1 MIRHFPWNFGSLRY
15 LIVTENKALGYYFSN
30 LKIKYWEIS
39 YPCKIPFL
47 RRGGLLVVRFS
58 NYEVF
63 FRFLIGLHNKVIKLG
78 KKVVRIPHMITYF
91 RPIPFQRGVA
101 LPVIKTG
108 YRMVFFQSWV
118 ENFAQIQQ
126 SPSPCKHCSNMYM
139 YCATTRQ
146 KIRQPSNLPSTLA
159 IHIVVNSEYHKHFWK
174 TTRPHIIKQSNSI
187 ILWLL

>member
-1 MIRHFPWNFGSLRY
+1 MIRHFPWNFGSLRH

-91 RPIPFQRGVA
+91 RPIPFQREVA

-108 YRMVFFQSWV
+108 YRTVFFQSRV

-126 SPSPCKHCSNMYM
+126 SPSPSKHCSNMYM
-139 YCATTRQ
+139 YCKT
-146 KIRQPSNLPSTLA
+146 IRKSDNPPTFPQHWPYILKEILN
-159 IHIVVNSEYHKHFWK
+159 IRNIFWK

-187 ILWLL
+187 ILPLL